1 MCDIFH
7 KDLGRKIKRKELN
20 SRDSCINIFIKRV
33 KAISKIAKKNGIKLM
48 IENNVVTQNNLR
60 EFGENP
66 FLMTSPEECK
76 QIIDL
81 LPNNVGLLLDVA
93 HLKVSAKTLNFN
105 PIRMFAECN
114 YRTFGYHLSD
124 NDGKKDSNKP
134 FNKNSWFWK
143 YIDKKKKYVSIEVYN
158 AKFSELLR
166 LLNLT
171 NDMIG

>member
-1 MCDIFH
+1 
-7 KDLGRKIKRKELN
+7 
-20 SRDSCINIFIKRV
+20 
-33 KAISKIAKKNGIKLM
+33 
-48 IENNVVTQNNLR
+48 
-60 EFGENP
+60 
-66 FLMTSPEECK
+66 
-76 QIIDL
+76 
-81 LPNNVGLLLDVA
+81 
-93 HLKVSAKTLNFN
+93 
-105 PIRMFAECN
+105 MFAECN